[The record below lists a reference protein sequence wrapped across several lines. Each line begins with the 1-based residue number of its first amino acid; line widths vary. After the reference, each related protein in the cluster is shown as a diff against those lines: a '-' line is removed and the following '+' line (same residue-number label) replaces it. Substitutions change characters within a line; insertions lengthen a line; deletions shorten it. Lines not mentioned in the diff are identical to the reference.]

1 MHHEVS
7 DMTNQSKKENKINL
21 EFLMP
26 MCNNFYHFMKNIKP
40 TLSDSDYSQLK
51 LVELQGD
58 PNQNCPFLRAITL
71 K

>member
-26 MCNNFYHFMKNIKP
+26 MWNNFYHLMKNIKP
-40 TLSDSDYSQLK
+40 TLSDCSKLN

-58 PNQNCPFLRAITL
+58 PNQNYPFLQAITL
-71 K
+71 